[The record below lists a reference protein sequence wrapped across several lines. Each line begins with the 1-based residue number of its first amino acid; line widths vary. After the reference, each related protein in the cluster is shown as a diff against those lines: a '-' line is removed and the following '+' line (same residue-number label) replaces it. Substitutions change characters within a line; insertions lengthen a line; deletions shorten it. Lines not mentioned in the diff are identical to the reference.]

1 MKQVRRKR
9 SAARRNK
16 PHDVLSPSDERDET
30 VLPVRDEDGGEP
42 RLRMIMGQ
50 NLGEIHQRLG
60 VEVRSREVQG
70 SGREGG
76 DLFLGQPHWFCT
88 VHKNSISE

>member
-1 MKQVRRKR
+1 M
-9 SAARRNK
+9 
-16 PHDVLSPSDERDET
+16 
-30 VLPVRDEDGGEP
+30 LPVRDEDGGEP
-42 RLRMIMGQ
+42 RLRDVMMKMGQ

-88 VHKNSISE
+88 VHKNWFSDVQI